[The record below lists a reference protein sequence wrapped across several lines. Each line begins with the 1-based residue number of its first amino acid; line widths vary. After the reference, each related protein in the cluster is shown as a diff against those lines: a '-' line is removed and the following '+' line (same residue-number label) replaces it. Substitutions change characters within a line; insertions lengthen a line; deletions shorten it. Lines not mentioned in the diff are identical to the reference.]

1 MHELSIAMSIV
12 EIAEEYAEKN
22 EARKVNEIEIEVGS
36 LSGVVIEAL
45 DFAMSAA
52 IKNTIC
58 EQAGW
63 KIIDVQAKS
72 VCPSTGKEFV
82 VTGLYEPCPYCNEY
96 GHELIQGREL
106 RVKSLIVDD

>member
-12 EIAEEYAEKN
+12 EIAEETALENK
-22 EARKVNEIEIEVGS
+22 AKKVKEVEIEVGS
-36 LSGVVIEAL
+36 LSGVVVEAL

-58 EQAGW
+58 EQAAW
-63 KIIDVQAKS
+63 KIIEVQAKS

-82 VTGLYEPCPYCNEY
+82 VKELYEPCPYCNEY